1 MENGRL
7 RQLIGSDNKRSQR
20 EGGHTTTLGA
30 LFEDSQRDGMGYD
43 DDVMSVMSFST
54 AMSGAEPAPS
64 VRTLV
69 GTGTSTRTL
78 VGVGDSSVTREREQN
93 MKPSQDYIKRFWMSD
108 KNCSLCSECG
118 ATFHTFRRKHH
129 CRLCGR
135 VFCQTCC
142 SERVNINKFKKLKS
156 QYFNDDEKSSGGSSN
171 SGGMMRVCIF
181 CSKLKTGDP
190 LLGIALSYP
199 NSVSFKKLEA
209 LSKGYDSSIHSVYDG
224 HIENVIRR
232 LCRFEKLDVGWE
244 RLIVSYCKMANDR
257 VFPDILSSAHDL
269 NDIRHYVK
277 VKRICGGS
285 ISECRFVDGVMFR
298 KNVAHRKMRSDII
311 SPRILLLDEAIEYH
325 RMNSKLHCFD
335 ILLKQNEEYCRMIV
349 NKVVDLGPDIVVVSN
364 QVSRLALNE
373 MVKEDIT
380 LVCNVESSTMERIA
394 RAIGAPIIGS
404 IDHINQL
411 DAKYALGRCGR
422 FHVEYYNEDPVGN
435 KGRRTPLMIFDD
447 CPAGRHAT
455 ILLRGDN
462 KLALL
467 KVKNVIRLAMHS
479 QYHAN
484 LEKSLL
490 ANLCTFI
497 PKKYRMS
504 YYEQIQ
510 SDNEA
515 VSFIS
520 TSPYVEHHGWKRE
533 TVINKLK
540 RLHANKEHDR
550 FPHLVCFL
558 CFLSFIFVCNS
569 AL

>member
-1 MENGRL
+1 M
-7 RQLIGSDNKRSQR
+7 DT
-20 EGGHTTTLGA
+20 H
-30 LFEDSQRDGMGYD
+30 
-43 DDVMSVMSFST
+43 
-54 AMSGAEPAPS
+54 
-64 VRTLV
+64 
-69 GTGTSTRTL
+69 
-78 VGVGDSSVTREREQN
+78 
-93 MKPSQDYIKRFWMSD
+93 
-108 KNCSLCSECG
+108 
-118 ATFHTFRRKHH
+118 
-129 CRLCGR
+129 
-135 VFCQTCC
+135 
-142 SERVNINKFKKLKS
+142 
-156 QYFNDDEKSSGGSSN
+156 
-171 SGGMMRVCIF
+171 
-181 CSKLKTGDP
+181 DP
-190 LLGIALSYP
+190 LLGIARSYP
-199 NSVSFKKLEA
+199 NAVSIGKLEA

-257 VFPDILSSAHDL
+257 VFPNIFTSTHDL

-285 ISECRFVDGVMFR
+285 LSESRFVDGVMFR

-325 RMNSKLHCFD
+325 RMDYKLHSFD
-335 ILLKQNEEYCRMIV
+335 ILLKRNEEYCRMIV

-373 MVKEDIT
+373 MVKENIT

-462 KLALL
+462 KRALL
-467 KVKNVIRLAMHS
+467 NVKNVIRLSMHS

-490 ANLCTFI
+490 ANLKAFVAERDRCIRYHKVQT
-497 PKKYRMS
+497 
-504 YYEQIQ
+504 
-510 SDNEA
+510 
-515 VSFIS
+515 
-520 TSPYVEHHGWKRE
+520 
-533 TVINKLK
+533 
-540 RLHANKEHDR
+540 ANDSR
-550 FPHLVCFL
+550 G
-558 CFLSFIFVCNS
+558 FLSVKLWSLFCLLSMFCVLSLSPPHSLSIMAGNVKWYNFPRTQCNR
-569 AL
+569 